1 MLTRINSAKCIGI
14 DAVDVVIEVE
24 IDRGIGIHMVGMA
37 DTAVKESLLRIIT
50 AMASL
55 GYKVPGKKIV
65 INLAPADMR
74 KNGSG
79 YDLPIALGIIASC
92 AGVTCPAVRDYMV
105 MGELGLD
112 GEVRYIPGALP
123 YAELAQKRGL
133 KGIILP
139 RDCAA
144 EACAVRG
151 IEVYGVR
158 SLTDVVAIIENAE
171 QGREFIVREEELEVA
186 QPGQDG
192 GIPDFADIIGQPG
205 AKRAMEIAAAGS
217 HNIMMIGSP
226 GSGKST
232 LAKAL
237 AGILPPLSREEA
249 LVTSKIYSICGK
261 GLQRPAMCRT
271 RPFRAPHHSSSI
283 ASLIGGG
290 SGDCIIPGEVS
301 LANNGVLFM
310 DEFAQLP
317 RSVIE
322 SLRAPLEDRIVTVSR
337 MRSKI
342 TFPASFMLVAASNP
356 CPCGYYG
363 EGNRCVCKPYRRE
376 EYLTKLSGP
385 IMDRID
391 LQVVVRRVKSGQ
403 LAGRGKAESSAEVAA
418 RVRKA
423 RDIQLRRF
431 AGEKIF
437 TNSEM
442 SIRQLEHYCPLSSE
456 CLTCLDEI
464 MDKMQLSLRAYH
476 RIIRLARTIAD
487 LEGVAEIDKYHIM
500 EAAGYRFLDKIND
513 E

>member
-192 GIPDFADIIGQPG
+192 GIPDFADIIGQAG

-217 HNIMMIGSP
+217 HNIIRFGFLLTGS
-226 GSGKST
+226 
-232 LAKAL
+232 
-237 AGILPPLSREEA
+237 
-249 LVTSKIYSICGK
+249 YIC
-261 GLQRPAMCRT
+261 
-271 RPFRAPHHSSSI
+271 
-283 ASLIGGG
+283 
-290 SGDCIIPGEVS
+290 
-301 LANNGVLFM
+301 
-310 DEFAQLP
+310 
-317 RSVIE
+317 
-322 SLRAPLEDRIVTVSR
+322 
-337 MRSKI
+337 
-342 TFPASFMLVAASNP
+342 
-356 CPCGYYG
+356 
-363 EGNRCVCKPYRRE
+363 
-376 EYLTKLSGP
+376 
-385 IMDRID
+385 
-391 LQVVVRRVKSGQ
+391 
-403 LAGRGKAESSAEVAA
+403 
-418 RVRKA
+418 
-423 RDIQLRRF
+423 
-431 AGEKIF
+431 
-437 TNSEM
+437 
-442 SIRQLEHYCPLSSE
+442 
-456 CLTCLDEI
+456 
-464 MDKMQLSLRAYH
+464 
-476 RIIRLARTIAD
+476 
-487 LEGVAEIDKYHIM
+487 
-500 EAAGYRFLDKIND
+500 
-513 E
+513 